1 MNQRDWSGF
10 SRTALSV
17 AVAIVAAAPAMAQ
30 NTTSAIG
37 GRVVGGDGKP
47 VSGATVVILHKE
59 SGSTNTQTTDADGR
73 YSARGLRVGGPYTIT
88 VTKGGDREVTEG
100 VYLALAETLGLDVQL
115 GKSSTQLETVVT
127 SGRSAAKFNSST
139 MGSGTQISRAEL
151 DSYAS
156 IARNLQDYA
165 RNDPRLAQTDKER
178 GEISAMGQ
186 NSRYNSITID
196 GVAINDTFGLESN
209 NLPTA
214 KQPISID
221 AIQSV
226 QVNLSNYDVT
236 QKGYTGANINAV
248 TKSGTNE
255 YKGSVYYVYR
265 NDDMV
270 GQRFDRG
277 NQRYTDFLPFKED
290 TKGFTLGGPILK
302 DKLFFFVN
310 YEELKSNRAQPEF
323 GPIGSSLTNNS
334 ISPDQITKIQDIAKN
349 TYGIDAGNALGQSQL
364 TVKDYLAKFDWN
376 INEKHRASVRIARTE
391 QSDTNNGSF
400 SGNSA
405 TGLQLTSQWWQ
416 QKKKI
421 DTVVGQWFA
430 DWTPDFSTEL
440 KISNRD
446 YNSVPQN
453 NSDLPAMAVRF
464 QGPVP
469 DGSPA
474 GSSSGNR
481 FVNFGTEQS
490 RQFNVLDTKT
500 VDAYLGATW
509 VKDDHEVKFGGDFQR
524 NKVYNAFFQNVN
536 GNYTFACD
544 NAFTYNT
551 QFTYNPALNNP
562 TTGNK
567 LDCNPTL
574 PANLSAADRAKLG
587 ADIQAAALENFL
599 RGRPTSYQVQVPAAG
614 KSLDDGVANWTLTT
628 AGLFLQDTWNI
639 SKDLNITYGVR
650 FDQMNTS
657 DKPEFNAAAAAPT
670 TFNATT
676 KRNEGGFGLDNSQTV
691 DGQNLW
697 QPRFGFNYALDNRSG
712 HKKQIRGGAG
722 LFQGAAANVWVSNP
736 YSNTGL
742 ATRIIGCGTSG
753 FGACTGTSIFTPNPD
768 GQPTNLPGNPPAANV
783 DFIQKGLNQPS
794 VWKLNLA
801 YDAELPFFG
810 MNFGVEWVYTK
821 VNTGIYYQHL
831 NLGDP
836 TATGPDGRSLY
847 YTSQSYNP
855 TCWST
860 SGSLSTTGAC
870 AGGRAKGGSNQAY
883 NNVLLA
889 TKTKKGDGNA
899 VTLSFQRPARDGF
912 GFGVAYTYTE
922 ASEVS
927 PLTSSVSNSNFNS
940 RAIFNPNEN
949 VAANSAYMIRD
960 RFTANVTWQKA
971 FISNL
976 KTNVGLFWEG
986 RKGKPYSWTFLND
999 MNGDGVA
1006 GNDLLYIPASRGA
1019 PGVKFAT
1026 PADETA
1032 FWNIVDNNPD
1042 LAKYKG
1048 AVVPRNS
1055 SFSQFVNSFDLRV
1068 SQEVPGFFPQHKGK
1082 VTFDILNIGNLL
1094 NKKWG
1099 RIDEVTF
1106 QSAGGNRRSFVNFA
1120 GIDAQG
1126 NYVYRTNANAIND
1139 NLAIRQV
1146 KGESQWAIQVTAA
1159 YEF

>member
-1 MNQRDWSGF
+1 MNQKDWSGF

-17 AVAIVAAAPAMAQ
+17 AVAIVAAAPVMAQ
-30 NTTSAIG
+30 NTTSAVS
-37 GRVVGGDGKP
+37 GRVVGADGKP

-59 SGSTNTQTTDADGR
+59 SGSSNTQTTDADGR
-73 YSARGLRVGGPYTIT
+73 YSARGLRVGGPYVIT
-88 VTKGGDREVTEG
+88 VTKGGDREVSDN

-115 GKSSTQLETVVT
+115 GKAQTQLETVVT
-127 SGRSAAKFNSST
+127 TGSSTAAKFNNST

-196 GVAINDTFGLESN
+196 GVAINDSFGLEAN

-270 GQRFDRG
+270 GKRFDRG

-323 GPIGSSLTNNS
+323 GPIGSSLTNNA
-334 ISPDQITKIQDIAKN
+334 ISQGQLDAITKTAKDV
-349 TYGIDAGNALGQSQL
+349 YGIDTGSVMGQSKLQ
-364 TVKDYLAKFDWN
+364 VKDYLAKIDWN
-376 INEKHRASVRIARTE
+376 INDQHRASIRVARTE

-400 SGNSA
+400 GGYSA
-405 TGLQLTSQWWQ
+405 TGLQMTSQWWQ

-453 NSDLPAMAVRF
+453 NSDLPAIGIRF
-464 QGPVP
+464 NGALP
-469 DGSPA
+469 DGAPA
-474 GSSSGNR
+474 GSSTGNR

-500 VDAYLGATW
+500 IDGYLGATW
-509 VKDDHEVKFGGDFQR
+509 VKGDHELKFGGDIQR
-524 NKVYNAFFQNVN
+524 NKIYNAFFQNVN
-536 GNYTFACD
+536 GNYTFGCENTNGA
-544 NAFTYNT
+544 NWTYSFGSINCST
-551 QFTYNPALNNP
+551 AT
-562 TTGNK
+562 
-567 LDCNPTL
+567 
-574 PANLSAADRAKLG
+574 AAQV
-587 ADIQAAALENFL
+587 QAAVLENFT
-599 RGRPTSYQVQVPAAG
+599 RGRPSSYQVQVPVAG
-614 KSLDDGVANWTLTT
+614 GTLDNGIAQWTLQQ
-628 AGLFLQDTWNI
+628 AGLFVQDTWNI
-639 SKDLNITYGVR
+639 SKDLNITAGFRV
-650 FDQMNTS
+650 DQLSTD
-657 DKPEFNAAAAAPT
+657 DKPIYNAAANAAPVAGRVLT
-670 TFNATT
+670 ASTVARAT
-676 KRNEGGFGLDNSQTV
+676 GGFGYDNSQTV
-691 DGQNLW
+691 DGENLF
-697 QPRFGFNYALDNRSG
+697 QPRFGFNYALDNRTG

-722 LFQGAAANVWVSNP
+722 LFQGAAASVWLTNP
-736 YSNTGL
+736 YSNTGM
-742 ATRIIGCGTSG
+742 ATRIIGCGAAGLSACSG
-753 FGACTGTSIFTPNPD
+753 TASGVFNANPD
-768 GQPTNLPGNPPAANV
+768 NQPVLAGTTPAANV
-783 DFIQKGLNQPS
+783 DFVQKGLGQPS
-794 VWKLNLA
+794 VWKMNLA

-821 VNTGIYYQHL
+821 VQTGIYYQHL

-847 YTSQSYNP
+847 YTPQSYA
-855 TCWST
+855 TGCWT
-860 SGSLSTTGAC
+860 ATNGSLSTAGAC
-870 AGGRAKGGSNQAY
+870 AGGRSRALSNEAY
-883 NNVLLA
+883 NNVTMA

-899 VTLSFQRPARDGF
+899 ITLSFQRPARDGF

-927 PLTSSVSNSNFNS
+927 PLTSSVANSNFNS

-986 RKGKPYSWTFLND
+986 RRGKPYSWTYLND

-1006 GNDLLYIPASRGA
+1006 GNDLLYIPATRGA

-1026 PADETA
+1026 PADEAA

>member
-1 MNQRDWSGF
+1 MNQKDWSGF

-17 AVAIVAAAPAMAQ
+17 AVAIVAAAPVMAQ
-30 NTTSAIG
+30 NTTSAVS
-37 GRVVGGDGKP
+37 GRVVGADGKP

-59 SGSTNTQTTDADGR
+59 SGSSNTQTTDADGR
-73 YSARGLRVGGPYTIT
+73 YSARGLRVGGPYVIT
-88 VTKGGDREVTEG
+88 VTKGGDREVSDN

-115 GKSSTQLETVVT
+115 GKASTQLETVVT
-127 SGRSAAKFNSST
+127 TGSATAAKFNNST

-196 GVAINDTFGLESN
+196 GVAINDSVGLEG
-209 NLPTA
+209 NLLPSGN
-214 KQPISID
+214 QPISIE
-221 AIQSV
+221 AIHSG
-226 QVNLSNYDVT
+226 QVKRSNYDGT
-236 QKGYTGANINAV
+236 PTGYTGANINAV

-270 GQRFDRG
+270 GKRFDRG

-323 GPIGSSLTNNS
+323 GPIGSSLTNNA
-334 ISPDQITKIQDIAKN
+334 ISQGQLDAITKTAKDA
-349 TYGIDAGNALGQSQL
+349 YGIDTGSVIGTSQL
-364 TVKDYLAKFDWN
+364 SVKDYLAKIDWN
-376 INEKHRASVRIARTE
+376 INDQHRASIRVARTE

-400 SGNSA
+400 GGYSA
-405 TGLQLTSQWWQ
+405 TGLQMTSQWWQ

-453 NSDLPAMAVRF
+453 NSNLPAIGIRF
-464 QGPVP
+464 NGALP
-469 DGSPA
+469 DGAPA
-474 GSSSGNR
+474 GSSTGNR

-500 VDAYLGATW
+500 IDGYLGATW
-509 VKDDHEVKFGGDFQR
+509 VKGDHELKFGGEIQR
-524 NKVYNAFFQNVN
+524 NKIYNAFFQNVN
-536 GNYTFACD
+536 GNYTFGCESAWQYSFGAINC
-544 NAFTYNT
+544 NT
-551 QFTYNPALNNP
+551 A
-562 TTGNK
+562 
-567 LDCNPTL
+567 
-574 PANLSAADRAKLG
+574 SAALVQ
-587 ADIQAAALENFL
+587 QAVLENFT
-599 RGRPTSYQVQVPAAG
+599 RGRPSSYQVQVPVAGGTLNDGAAQ
-614 KSLDDGVANWTLTT
+614 WTLQQ
-628 AGLFLQDTWNI
+628 AGLFVQDTWNI
-639 SKDLNITYGVR
+639 SKDLNITAGFRV
-650 FDQMNTS
+650 DQMSTD
-657 DKPEFNAAAAAPT
+657 DKPTYNAAAAAAPVAGRVT
-670 TFNATT
+670 GPAAVARAT
-676 KRNEGGFGLDNSQTV
+676 GGFGLDNSTTV
-691 DGQNLW
+691 DGENLF
-697 QPRFGFNYALDNRSG
+697 QPRFGFNYALDSRTG

-722 LFQGAAANVWVSNP
+722 LFQGAAASVWLTNP
-736 YSNTGL
+736 YSNTGT
-742 ATRIIGCGTSG
+742 ATRIIGCGAAGLSACSG
-753 FGACTGTSIFTPNPD
+753 TASGVFNADPTKQPILTGTT
-768 GQPTNLPGNPPAANV
+768 PAANV
-783 DFIQKGLNQPS
+783 DFIQKGLSQPS
-794 VWKLNLA
+794 VWKMNLA

-821 VNTGIYYQHL
+821 VQTGIYYQHL

-847 YTSQSYNP
+847 YTPQSYA
-855 TCWST
+855 TGCWT
-860 SGSLSTTGAC
+860 NTNGSLSTTGAC
-870 AGGRAKGGSNQAY
+870 AGGRSRALSNEAY
-883 NNVLLA
+883 NNVTQA

-899 VTLSFQRPARDGF
+899 ITLSFQRPARDGF

-927 PLTSSVSNSNFNS
+927 PLTSSVATSNFNS

-986 RKGKPYSWTFLND
+986 RRGKPYSWTYLND
-999 MNGDGVA
+999 MNGDGVS

-1026 PADETA
+1026 PADEAA

>member
-1 MNQRDWSGF
+1 MNQKDWLGF
-10 SRTALSV
+10 SRTALAA
-17 AVAIVAAAPAMAQ
+17 AVAIVAAAPVMAQ

-37 GRVVGGDGKP
+37 GRVVGADGKP
-47 VSGATVVILHKE
+47 VAGATVVILHKE
-59 SGSTNTQTTDADGR
+59 SGSSNTQTTDADGR
-73 YSARGLRVGGPYTIT
+73 YNARGLRVGGPYTIT
-88 VTKGGDREVTEG
+88 VTKGGDREVSEN

-127 SGRSAAKFNSST
+127 TGSATAAKFNNST
-139 MGSGTQISRAEL
+139 MGAGTQLSRADL
-151 DSYAS
+151 DAYAS
-156 IARNLQDYA
+156 FSGNLQDYA

-178 GEISAMGQ
+178 GEISALGQ
-186 NSRYNSITID
+186 NARYNSITID
-196 GVAINDTFGLESN
+196 GVAINDTFGLEGN

-214 KQPISID
+214 KQPIAID

-255 YKGSVYYVYR
+255 IKGSVYYKYR
-265 NDDMV
+265 NDSMM
-270 GQRFDRG
+270 GERFDRG
-277 NQRYTDFLPFKED
+277 TGRYTDFLPFKED
-290 TKGFTLGGPILK
+290 TKGVTVGGPIIK
-302 DKLFFFVN
+302 DKLFFFAN

-323 GPIGSSLTNNS
+323 GPIGSSLSNNA
-334 ISPDQITKIQDIAKN
+334 ISQAQLDAITQTAKSV
-349 TYGIDAGNALGQSQL
+349 YGIDTGSVLGSSL
-364 TVKDYLAKFDWN
+364 LSVKDYLAKIDWN
-376 INEKHRASVRIARTE
+376 ISDTHRASVRLARTE

-400 SGNSA
+400 GGYSA
-405 TGLQLTSQWWQ
+405 TGLQMTSQWWQ

-421 DTVVGQWFA
+421 DTVVAQWFA

-453 NSDLPAMAVRF
+453 NSDLPAVGIRF
-464 QGPVP
+464 NGVVP
-469 DGSPA
+469 DGARARPSTGTP
-474 GSSSGNR
+474 S
-481 FVNFGTEQS
+481 VNFGTEQT
-490 RQFNVLDTKT
+490 RHFNVLDTKT
-500 VDAYLGATW
+500 LDGYLGATW
-509 VKDDHEVKFGGDFQR
+509 IKGDHEIKFGGDLQR
-524 NKVYNAFFQNVN
+524 NKIYNAFFQNAN
-536 GNYTFACD
+536 GNYTFGCESTWQYTFGTL
-544 NAFTYNT
+544 NCNT
-551 QFTYNPALNNP
+551 ASSALV
-562 TTGNK
+562 T
-567 LDCNPTL
+567 
-574 PANLSAADRAKLG
+574 
-587 ADIQAAALENFL
+587 QAVLENFT
-599 RGRPTSYQVQVPAAG
+599 RGRPSTYQVQVPVAGATLEDGAAR
-614 KSLDDGVANWTLTT
+614 WTLTQ
-628 AGLFLQDTWNI
+628 AGIFVQDTWNI
-639 SKDLNITYGVR
+639 SKDLNITAGFRV
-650 FDQMNTS
+650 DQLSTD
-657 DKPEFNAAAAAPT
+657 DKPTYNAAAAAAPVAGGLT
-670 TFNATT
+670 GGNQYTRAT
-676 KRNEGGFGLDNSQTV
+676 GGFGLDNSTTV
-691 DGQNLW
+691 DGENLF
-697 QPRFGFNYALDNRSG
+697 QPRFGFNYALDNRTG

-722 LFQGAAANVWVSNP
+722 LFQGAAASVWLTNP
-736 YSNTGL
+736 YSNTGM
-742 ATRIIGCGTSG
+742 ATRIIGCGAAGLS
-753 FGACTGTSIFTPNPD
+753 ACSSTASNVFSADPNN
-768 GQPTNLPGNPPAANV
+768 QPVLPGTTPAANV
-783 DFIQKGLNQPS
+783 DFIQKGLGQPS
-794 VWKLNLA
+794 VWKMNLA

-836 TATGPDGRSLY
+836 TATGPDGRPLF
-847 YTSQSYNP
+847 YTPQSYN
-855 TCWST
+855 TSCWNTNGGLVT
-860 SGSLSTTGAC
+860 SGAAC
-870 AGGRAKGGSNQAY
+870 NGGRSRALSNESFGNVMLAK
-883 NNVLLA
+883 
-889 TKTKKGDGNA
+889 KTKKGDGNA
-899 VTLSFQRPARDGF
+899 ITLSFQRPARDGF

-927 PLTSSVSNSNFNS
+927 PLTSSISTSNFNS
-940 RAIFNPNEN
+940 RAVFSPNEDK
-949 VAANSAYMIRD
+949 ASNSSYMIRD

-986 RKGKPYSWTFLND
+986 RRGKPYSWTFLND

-1006 GNDLLYIPASRGA
+1006 GNDLLYVPASRGA
-1019 PGVKFAT
+1019 AGVKFAT
-1026 PADETA
+1026 PADEAA

-1042 LAKYKG
+1042 LSKYKG

-1055 SFSQFVNSFDLRV
+1055 SFSQFVNSFDLRI

-1082 VTFDILNIGNLL
+1082 VSFDILNIGNLL

-1139 NLAIRQV
+1139 NLNIRQV

>member
-1 MNQRDWSGF
+1 MNQKDWLGF
-10 SRTALSV
+10 SRTALAA
-17 AVAIVAAAPAMAQ
+17 AVAIVAAAPVMAQ

-37 GRVVGGDGKP
+37 GRVVGADGKP
-47 VSGATVVILHKE
+47 VAGATVVILHKE
-59 SGSTNTQTTDADGR
+59 SGSSNTQTTDADGR
-73 YSARGLRVGGPYTIT
+73 YNARGLRVGGPYTIT
-88 VTKGGDREVTEG
+88 VTKGGDREVSEN

-127 SGRSAAKFNSST
+127 TGSATAAKFNNST

-151 DSYAS
+151 DAYAS

-196 GVAINDTFGLESN
+196 GVAINDSFGLEAN

-255 YKGSVYYVYR
+255 FKGSVYYVYR

-270 GQRFDRG
+270 GKRFDRG

-323 GPIGSSLTNNS
+323 GPIGSSLTNNA
-334 ISPDQITKIQDIAKN
+334 ISQGQLDAITQTAKN
-349 TYGIDAGNALGQSQL
+349 AYGIDTGSVIGQSQL
-364 TVKDYLAKFDWN
+364 SVKDYLAKIDWN
-376 INEKHRASVRIARTE
+376 INDNHRASIRVARTE

-400 SGNSA
+400 GGYSA
-405 TGLQLTSQWWQ
+405 TGLQMTSQWWQ

-421 DTVVGQWFA
+421 DTIVGQWFA

-453 NSDLPAMAVRF
+453 NSNLPAIGIRF
-464 QGPVP
+464 NGALP
-469 DGSPA
+469 DGAPA
-474 GSSSGNR
+474 GASTGNR

-500 VDAYLGATW
+500 LDAYFGATW
-509 VKDDHEVKFGGDFQR
+509 IKNDHEIKFGGDLQR
-524 NKVYNAFFQNVN
+524 NKIYNAFFQNVN
-536 GNYTFACD
+536 GNYTFGCESAW
-544 NAFTYNT
+544 TYSFGAINCNT
-551 QFTYNPALNNP
+551 A
-562 TTGNK
+562 
-567 LDCNPTL
+567 
-574 PANLSAADRAKLG
+574 SAAQV
-587 ADIQAAALENFL
+587 QAAVLENFT
-599 RGRPTSYQVQVPAAG
+599 RGRPSSYQVQVPVAG
-614 KSLDDGVANWTLTT
+614 GTLDDGIAKWTLGQT
-628 AGLFLQDTWNI
+628 GVFVQDTWNV
-639 SKDLNITYGVR
+639 SKDLNITAGFRV
-650 FDQMNTS
+650 DQLSTN
-657 DKPEFNAAAAAPT
+657 DKPTYNAAAAAAVVPGAVT
-670 TFNATT
+670 GASSVTRAT
-676 KRNEGGFGLDNSQTV
+676 GGFGLDNSTTV
-691 DGQNLW
+691 DGENLF
-697 QPRFGFNYALDNRSG
+697 QPRFGFNYALDSRTG

-722 LFQGAAANVWVSNP
+722 LFQGAAASVWLTNP
-736 YSNTGL
+736 YSNTGM
-742 ATRIIGCGTSG
+742 ATRLVGCGTAGLNACSG
-753 FGACTGTSIFTPNPD
+753 TASGVFSADPNNQPILAGAT
-768 GQPTNLPGNPPAANV
+768 PAANV
-783 DFIQKGLNQPS
+783 DFIQKGLGQPS
-794 VWKLNLA
+794 VWKMNLA

-847 YTSQSYNP
+847 YTPQSYSPN
-855 TCWST
+855 CWT
-860 SGSLSTTGAC
+860 NTNGSLSTTGAC
-870 AGGRAKGGSNQAY
+870 ANGRSRALSNASFG
-883 NNVLLA
+883 NVTLA

-899 VTLSFQRPARDGF
+899 ITLSFQRPARDGF

-927 PLTSSVSNSNFNS
+927 PLTSSVANSNFNS
-940 RAIFNPNEN
+940 RAVFNPNEN

-986 RKGKPYSWTFLND
+986 RRGKPYSWTFLND

-1019 PGVKFAT
+1019 AGVKFAT
-1026 PADETA
+1026 PADEAA

-1042 LAKYKG
+1042 LSKYKG

>member
-1 MNQRDWSGF
+1 MSQRDWSGF

-17 AVAIVAAAPAMAQ
+17 AVAIVAAAPVMAQ

-37 GRVVGGDGKP
+37 GRVVGADGKP

-88 VTKGGDREVTEG
+88 VTKGGDREVSEN
-100 VYLALAETLGLDVQL
+100 VYLALAETLGLDMQL
-115 GKSSTQLETVVT
+115 GKAQTQLETVVT
-127 SGRSAAKFNSST
+127 TGTSSAAKFNNST

-196 GVAINDTFGLESN
+196 GVAINDSFGLEAN

-270 GQRFDRG
+270 GDRFDRG
-277 NQRYTDFLPFKED
+277 NQRYTQFLPFKED

-323 GPIGSSLTNNS
+323 GPIGSSLTNNA
-334 ISPDQITKIQDIAKN
+334 ISQAQLDAITKTAKDA
-349 TYGIDAGNALGQSQL
+349 YGIDTGSVMGTSRLS
-364 TVKDYLAKFDWN
+364 VKDYLAKVDWN
-376 INEKHRASVRIARTE
+376 INDQHRASIRLARTE

-400 SGNSA
+400 GGYSA
-405 TGLQLTSQWWQ
+405 TGLQMTSQWWQ

-453 NSDLPAMAVRF
+453 NSDLPAIGIRF
-464 QGPVP
+464 NGALP
-469 DGSPA
+469 DGAPA
-474 GSSSGNR
+474 GASTGNR

-500 VDAYLGATW
+500 VDGYLGATW
-509 VKDDHEVKFGGDFQR
+509 VKGDHEIKFGGDIQR
-524 NKVYNAFFQNVN
+524 NKIYNAFFQNVN
-536 GNYTFACD
+536 GNYTFGCENTNGA
-544 NAFTYNT
+544 NWTYSFGSINCST
-551 QFTYNPALNNP
+551 AT
-562 TTGNK
+562 
-567 LDCNPTL
+567 
-574 PANLSAADRAKLG
+574 AAQV
-587 ADIQAAALENFL
+587 QAAVLENFT
-599 RGRPTSYQVQVPAAG
+599 RGRPSSYQVQVPVAG
-614 KSLDDGVANWTLTT
+614 GTLDNGIAQWTLQQ
-628 AGLFLQDTWNI
+628 AGLFVQDTWNI
-639 SKDLNITYGVR
+639 SKDLNITAGFRV
-650 FDQMNTS
+650 DQLSTD
-657 DKPEFNAAAAAPT
+657 DKPTFNAAAAVAPVAGRVT
-670 TFNATT
+670 GASSVARAT
-676 KRNEGGFGLDNSQTV
+676 GGFGYDNSQTV
-691 DGQNLW
+691 DGENLF
-697 QPRFGFNYALDNRSG
+697 QPRFGFNYALDNRAT
-712 HKKQIRGGAG
+712 HKKQIRGGFG
-722 LFQGAAANVWVSNP
+722 LFQGAAASVWLTNP
-736 YSNTGL
+736 YSNTGM
-742 ATRIIGCGTSG
+742 ATRIIGCGAAGLSACSG
-753 FGACTGTSIFTPNPD
+753 TATGVFNANPD
-768 GQPTNLPGNPPAANV
+768 NQPILSGTTPAANV
-783 DFIQKGLNQPS
+783 DFVQKGLGQPS
-794 VWKLNLA
+794 VWKMNLA

-821 VNTGIYYQHL
+821 VQTGIYYQHL

-847 YTSQSYNP
+847 YTPQSYA
-855 TCWST
+855 TGCWT
-860 SGSLSTTGAC
+860 ATNGSLSTAGAC
-870 AGGRAKGGSNQAY
+870 AGGRSRALSNEAY
-883 NNVLLA
+883 NNVTMA

-899 VTLSFQRPARDGF
+899 ITLSFQRPARDGF

-927 PLTSSVSNSNFNS
+927 PLTSSVANSNFNS

-1026 PADETA
+1026 PADEAA

-1042 LAKYKG
+1042 LQKYKG

-1055 SFSQFVNSFDLRV
+1055 SFSQFVNSFDLRL

-1146 KGESQWAIQVTAA
+1146 KGESQWAVQITAA